1 LAGSGT
7 SAPRTTPAA
16 PSVVY
21 NAPACDA
28 ATFSV
33 SVSSVISGATY
44 NIYDKSGNAISG
56 VNPASPYVAPNN
68 SNFAFSNIPAGSGYK
83 VIVTSNGCVSADN
96 SCGAVLAARPAV
108 TKQEKKAVTISMG
121 ESTATVSAFPNP
133 FNDKV
138 IFSIESPV
146 SGKGTLELYN
156 LTGQKIQT
164 VFQGNI
170 EKGQTRTIQYN
181 VPVTE
186 RTNLVY
192 IFRAGTYRTTGLLI
206 GSK

>member
-1 LAGSGT
+1 
-7 SAPRTTPAA
+7 
-16 PSVVY
+16 VVY

-28 ATFSV
+28 NTFSV

-56 VNPASPYVAPNN
+56 VNPASPYVAPSN
-68 SNFAFSNIPAGSGYK
+68 SNFAFANIPAGSGYK

-96 SCGAVLAARPAV
+96 SCGVVTARRPVVTEQQKKQAV
-108 TKQEKKAVTISMG
+108 ISMG
-121 ESTATVSAFPNP
+121 ESTAKVVAFPNP

-138 IFSIESPV
+138 GFSLESPV

-170 EKGQTRTIQYN
+170 EKGKTRTIQYN
-181 VPVTE
+181 VPFAE

-192 IFRAGTYRTTGLLI
+192 IFRVGTYRTTGLLI